1 MAVHIWASCVTG
13 LTLLNV
19 DLADHSYRIRWRLAK
34 ARLNVR
40 PYNGPTCNNVGVVIS
55 INAADTLT
63 HVHEGRGLKRGAHF
77 ERLHFNKR
85 RALSDDPIYGGPIP

>member
-40 PYNGPTCNNVGVVIS
+40 PYNGPHLQQC
-55 INAADTLT
+55 
-63 HVHEGRGLKRGAHF
+63 
-77 ERLHFNKR
+77 R
-85 RALSDDPIYGGPIP
+85 RRYFK